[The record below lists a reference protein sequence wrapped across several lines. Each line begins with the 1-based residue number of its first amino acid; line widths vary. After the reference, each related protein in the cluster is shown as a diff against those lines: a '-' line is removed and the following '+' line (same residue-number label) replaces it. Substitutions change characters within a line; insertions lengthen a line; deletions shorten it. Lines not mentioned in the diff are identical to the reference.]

1 MKGWSS
7 VKGRSGLGMSNAPLS
22 GVTVLAVEHAVAGPF
37 ASRQLADLG
46 ARVIKIER
54 PGTGD
59 FARDYDHAVRG
70 MGSHFIWLNRGKESV
85 AVDVKSPLGAD
96 ALRRLTDRV
105 DVVLQNLSPRAAQR
119 LGLDAETLRAR
130 RPELIVC
137 AINGYGVDG
146 PYAGRRA
153 YDMLVQGETGLIS
166 ITGAGAHRAKSGV
179 PVGDIAGGITAANAV
194 LAALLARANTGQ
206 GASLEV
212 SLLAALAEWMG
223 YPLTFTEATGEQQ
236 PRSGI
241 SHPAVAPY
249 DAYPTADGPDV
260 LISVQNDTEWARLA
274 ADVLERPDL
283 VVHPHFATNVARC
296 ANRAKVDAAVA
307 AATKTLSSD
316 AAALRLDAAG
326 VANGRVNDVAD
337 VLRHPQLAG
346 HWREH
351 PTPVGPVRGLR
362 PVGADPSWE
371 LPPGAVPALG
381 EHTAAVLAELGFD
394 DTEIALMVDAA

>member
-1 MKGWSS
+1 
-7 VKGRSGLGMSNAPLS
+7 LS
-22 GVTVLAVEHAVAGPF
+22 GVTVLTVEHAVAGPF
-37 ASRQLADLG
+37 GSRQLADLG

-85 AVDVKSPLGAD
+85 ELDVKTPLGAE
-96 ALRRLTDRV
+96 ALRRLIDRV
-105 DVVLQNLSPRAAQR
+105 DVVMQNLSPGASRR

-137 AINGYGVDG
+137 EINGYGADG

-166 ITGAGAHRAKSGV
+166 ITGAGEQRAKSGV

-194 LAALLARANTGQ
+194 LAALVKRGVTGE

-249 DAYPTADGPDV
+249 DAYPTVDGPDV
-260 LISVQNDTEWARLA
+260 LISVQNDTEWVRLA
-274 ADVLERPDL
+274 TEVLDRPDL
-283 VVHPHFATNVARC
+283 AEHPDFATNVARC
-296 ANRAKVDAAVA
+296 ANRAELDAVVA
-307 AATKTLSSD
+307 AATEKLTSD
-316 AAALRLDAAG
+316 EAAAALDRAG
-326 VANGRVNDVAD
+326 IANGRVNDVAD
-337 VLRHPQLAG
+337 VLRHPQLEG
-346 HWREH
+346 RWRAH

-362 PVGADPSWE
+362 PAGHDPSWE

-381 EHTAAVLAELGFD
+381 EHTQKVLAELGFD
-394 DTEIALMVDAA
+394 DAEIAEISAG

>member
-1 MKGWSS
+1 M
-7 VKGRSGLGMSNAPLS
+7 
-22 GVTVLAVEHAVAGPF
+22 
-37 ASRQLADLG
+37 
-46 ARVIKIER
+46 
-54 PGTGD
+54 
-59 FARDYDHAVRG
+59 
-70 MGSHFIWLNRGKESV
+70 
-85 AVDVKSPLGAD
+85 
-96 ALRRLTDRV
+96 
-105 DVVLQNLSPRAAQR
+105 QNLSPGASRR

-137 AINGYGVDG
+137 EINGYGADG

-166 ITGAGAHRAKSGV
+166 ITGAGEHRAKSGV
-179 PVGDIAGGITAANAV
+179 PVGDISGGITAANAV
-194 LAALLARANTGQ
+194 LAALVKRGVTGE

-249 DAYPTADGPDV
+249 DAYPTVDGPDV
-260 LISVQNDTEWARLA
+260 LISVQNDTEWVRLA
-274 ADVLERPDL
+274 TDVLDRPDL
-283 VVHPHFATNVARC
+283 VDHPHFATNVARC
-296 ANRAKVDAAVA
+296 ANRAEVDRAVTAATEKLTSDEVA
-307 AATKTLSSD
+307 A
-316 AAALRLDAAG
+316 RLDAAG

-337 VLRHPQLAG
+337 VLHHPQLEDR
-346 HWREH
+346 WREH

-362 PVGADPSWE
+362 PPGHDPSWE

-381 EHTAAVLAELGFD
+381 EHTGKVLDELGFTAD
-394 DTEIALMVDAA
+394 EIAELTAR